1 MSPPGK
7 SACDAQAQLL
17 PFQTATQA
25 IAIYVRS
32 CSGRSPSLLLA
43 HLSLSFPI
51 FSILV
56 VREYWAQFE
65 SGSIHHFELRKGGF
79 GVLSAQHGPG
89 LCGHEGVLS
98 RAPGADPTANR
109 VNVVEGLFTECG
121 ARMSA

>member
-65 SGSIHHFELRKGGF
+65 SGSIHHFELRKGGLGF
-79 GVLSAQHGPG
+79 YQLNMAPVYAAMKEFYREHQAQTQQRIG
-89 LCGHEGVLS
+89 L
-98 RAPGADPTANR
+98 T
-109 VNVVEGLFTECG
+109 
-121 ARMSA
+121 